1 MQYKL
6 IKYLIYLSIFNIAEI
21 DNNNLRKDIFKD
33 LESNDIFNFIEEMI
47 LVLFYY
53 NNENFEQ
60 RIKVFEQE
68 YYKLNLKKYLKTD
81 FSNISFLLKEIKNI
95 NNNNYYLFY
104 ENCINNVKDD
114 FLIRPLS
121 YSLLEILNE
130 KRSFLYEN
138 KNFTI

>member
-68 YYKLNLKKYLKTD
+68 YYKLNLKI
-81 FSNISFLLKEIKNI
+81 FKN
-95 NNNNYYLFY
+95 
-104 ENCINNVKDD
+104 
-114 FLIRPLS
+114 
-121 YSLLEILNE
+121 
-130 KRSFLYEN
+130 
-138 KNFTI
+138 